1 MFSVLSLMA
10 IVVGYLFILFMLAFW
25 GDKRAKANQQHPYIY
40 SLALGVHC
48 TSWAF
53 FGTTTQAAHYGWAF
67 IPTYM
72 GVICV
77 FLFAHPVLRRVAN
90 VCHQHNISSLADF
103 ISLRYD
109 KSHFLAA
116 LVTLLCFIG
125 VVPYIAL
132 QLDAVT
138 GGIRVVTGADNL
150 WPDGVGF
157 YVALLMA
164 LFAVLFGTRS
174 LNLTDKHP
182 GLMLTVAFE
191 SLVKLAALIIV
202 GLFVCY
208 SLYDGV
214 FDLLG
219 KAQLDPRAQQTI
231 RADSGV
237 WVYISQMLL
246 GVCSMFCLPRQFHI
260 NFIENNGEKE
270 ISSARWLFPLYLLGM
285 TVFVLPIAL
294 AGQMIFPQG
303 DVSTDTYALALP
315 VASGNLWITMVAFI
329 GGLSAATSM
338 IIVATLAM
346 GIMISNNVATP
357 LWLTLQLRT
366 LQRHRLKPTG
376 ILLIRRATV
385 LVVLGVAY
393 FYHLNISQ
401 STSLVQS
408 GVIAIA
414 LLSQTF
420 PILLLGLY
428 WKRGTTLAAQLAL
441 ITGALCWV
449 YWLLWPSITA
459 SYYFNAP
466 PSDFQL
472 SVGFLYSLGANIAC
486 FIIVS
491 LLQGLRDQPDAI
503 DAITHSTQPFG
514 HAVKISNLLAI
525 TEKVWGVERHQALL
539 AKMSPNQL
547 SGYASPKLL
556 TSIESELAGQVG
568 SASARIL
575 LSAIGEK
582 RDVELSELV
591 ELVEEASQTFQF
603 NHELLQSSV
612 ENIQQGIVVL
622 DRELSLLAWNQRYVE
637 LFNYPRGFVQ
647 VGMSIYE
654 LLEFNAK
661 RGLFG
666 HNADT
671 GQSNIQTEISKR
683 VAFMQSGSQ
692 YKYVRHQENGQV
704 IELNGSPLPGG
715 GFVTTY
721 SDITE
726 YINIQ
731 QQLEQAKTNLET
743 RVEKRTEELQKA
755 NSDLEKARR
764 EAENANESK
773 TKFLAAA
780 GHDLMQPFN
789 AASLFAAMLKQK
801 APEGEMAQMSANLV
815 DSLSNAESLLSM
827 LLDMTR
833 LESGALTAHIQTFP
847 IRSILRPMINEF
859 SALAQQK
866 GLRVTYVDTD
876 LTVTS
881 DPKLLRRII
890 QNLISNAIRYTQE
903 GRILIG
909 VKRQKGQARICVIDT
924 GAGIAKDK
932 QQDIFLEF
940 HQLDT
945 SPSSQGL
952 GLGLTIVE
960 RISALLGHPV
970 TLHSIL
976 GKGTWFDVAVP
987 IGKKQ
992 APQPSMPINSNYEPG
1007 LPLFNK
1013 TVLIVDNEPQI
1024 LDALQRLLAD
1034 WGATVIAATDRQSAL
1049 NLLGKPV
1056 DLMIL
1061 DYQLDHG
1068 ETGIDVARAI
1078 RFKFGQGAASIL
1090 PGILNSARQDE
1101 DIRQLAINE
1110 HLYYL
1115 PKPLKPI
1122 ALKRLIK
1129 QLLPTK

>member
-10 IVVGYLFILFMLAFW
+10 IVVGYLLILFLLAFW

-72 GVICV
+72 GIICV

-138 GGIRVVTGADNL
+138 GGIRVVTGADNI
-150 WPDGVGF
+150 WPNSVGF
-157 YVALLMA
+157 YVAILMA
-164 LFAVLFGTRS
+164 LFAILFGTRS

-191 SLVKLAALIIV
+191 SIVKLVGLIIV

-208 SLYDGV
+208 SLFDGV

-219 KAQLDPRAQQTI
+219 KAQLDPRANQTI
-231 RADSGV
+231 SADSGV
-237 WVYISQMLL
+237 WVYASQMLL

-260 NFIENNGEKE
+260 NFIENNGDKE
-270 ISSARWLFPLYLLGM
+270 ITTARWLFPLYLLGM
-285 TVFVLPIAL
+285 TLFVLPIAL
-294 AGQMIFPQG
+294 AGHMLFPG
-303 DVSTDTYALALP
+303 GNISTDTYALALP
-315 VASGNLWITMVAFI
+315 VASGNTWITIIAFI
-329 GGLSAATSM
+329 GGLAAATSM

-346 GIMISNNVATP
+346 GIMISNNIATP

-366 LQRHRLKPTG
+366 QQRHRLKPAS

-393 FYHLNISQ
+393 FYHVNISQ

-441 ITGALCWV
+441 ASGALCWV

-459 SYYFNAP
+459 SYYFNDTP
-466 PSDFQL
+466 TDIQL
-472 SVGFLYSLGANIAC
+472 AQGFVYSLGVNILC
-486 FIIVS
+486 FVLVS
-491 LLQGLRDQPDAI
+491 LIQNKRSQPSTQDP
-503 DAITHSTQPFG
+503 ITHNSQPFG
-514 HAVKISNLLAI
+514 HAVKVANLLAI
-525 TEKVWGVERHQALL
+525 TEKVWGSERHQALL
-539 AKMSPNQL
+539 DKLSPEQL

-556 TSIESELAGQVG
+556 TTIESELAGQVG

-622 DRELSLLAWNQRYVE
+622 DRDLNLLAWNQRYIE

-647 VGMSIYE
+647 VGMSIHQ

-666 HNADT
+666 HNAIT
-671 GQSNIQTEISKR
+671 GQSNIEMEIEKR
-683 VAFMQSGSQ
+683 VTFMQSGSA

-704 IELNGSPLPGG
+704 IELNGRPLPGG

-731 QQLEQAKTNLET
+731 QQLEQAKTGLET
-743 RVEKRTEELQKA
+743 RVQERTEQLQIA
-755 NSDLEKARR
+755 NINLEKARR
-764 EAENANESK
+764 DAESANESK

-801 APEGEMAQMSANLV
+801 APAGEMAEMSANLV

-833 LESGALTAHIQTFP
+833 LESGVLSTHIQTFP
-847 IRSILRPMINEF
+847 LDSILRPMVTEF
-859 SALAQQK
+859 SVLAQQK
-866 GLRVTYVDTD
+866 RLRITYISTSISVK
-876 LTVTS
+876 S

-890 QNLISNAIRYTQE
+890 QNLLSNAIRYTHE
-903 GRILIG
+903 GRILVG
-909 VKRQKGQARICVIDT
+909 VKRQAGTARICVIDT

-932 QQDIFLEF
+932 QQEIFLEF
-940 HQLDT
+940 HQLDNN
-945 SPSSQGL
+945 PSAQGL

-960 RISALLGHPV
+960 RISALLNHPV
-970 TLHSIL
+970 TLHSTL
-976 GKGTWFDVAVP
+976 NKGTSFDITVP
-987 IGKKQ
+987 MGAKQIVKDNTIKK
-992 APQPSMPINSNYEPG
+992 AGNDAS
-1007 LPLFNK
+1007 LPLK
-1013 TVLIVDNEPQI
+1013 HKRVLIVDNEPHI
-1024 LDALQRLLAD
+1024 LDALHRLLVD
-1034 WGATVIAATDRQSAL
+1034 WGADVVAAKNTQDAL
-1049 NLLGKPV
+1049 NALSQPI

-1061 DYQLDHG
+1061 DYQLDNG

-1078 RFKFGQGAASIL
+1078 RQSLATASNANL
-1090 PGILNSARQDE
+1090 LGILNSARQDE

-1110 HLYYL
+1110 QMHYL
-1115 PKPLKPI
+1115 PKPLKPL

-1129 QLLPTK
+1129 QLLAEK